1 MPGSRVYVVTSTS
14 LVPVVQR
21 QTRAIAFAP
30 IEALAAANVMGLTAA
45 GNEILSADMLGPNF
59 PGSYLGT
66 FVKAIHP
73 AMSPG
78 AGLDAINRASVQV
91 ISASFDR
98 LAAQNG
104 AKVDFFHWLRH
115 EIFMATTDAA
125 YGPGNIFRDPALED
139 AWQ

>member
-21 QTRAIAFAP
+21 QRAIAFAP

-45 GNEILSADMLGPNF
+45 GNEILSADMVGPNF
-59 PGSYLGT
+59 SRSYLGT

-104 AKVDFFHWLRH
+104 AKVDLFHWLRH
-115 EIFMATTDAA
+115 EIFMATTEAA
-125 YGPGNIFRDPALED
+125 YGPGNIFRDPVHEE
-139 AWQ
+139 AW